1 MAGESVARE
10 SRAGESVAGADGV
23 ASEHGSRRTLSRRPA
38 RADAARNYDKLIA
51 AAADLFHAEGVDVAL
66 DKVAAEA
73 GVGIGTL
80 YRHFPNRAAL
90 VEATF
95 RSYSDSIIA
104 DGWRLLESGPADV
117 ALAGVFEAYMSTAST
132 KRGMKEAILA
142 AVGDEAPVFSEA
154 RDQSRELMAAT
165 LEKGQ
170 REGVFREDIEPSDIS
185 RLVGG
190 LSMTCVAED
199 TPETRRRMV
208 GLVLDG
214 LRPRG

>member
-1 MAGESVARE
+1 MAAVPDAPDPD
-10 SRAGESVAGADGV
+10 AGAAEG
-23 ASEHGSRRTLSRRPA
+23 RRTLSRRPV
-38 RADAARNYDKLIA
+38 RADAARNYDKLVVA
-51 AAADLFHAEGVDVAL
+51 AAELFHTDGVEVAL

-95 RSYSDSIIA
+95 RNYSDQIIT
-104 DGWRLLESGPADV
+104 DGWRALESGPADA
-117 ALAGVFEAYMSTAST
+117 ALTGVFEAYMATAST

-142 AVGDEAPVFSEA
+142 AVGDEAPVFGEA
-154 RDQSRELMAAT
+154 REQSRDLMTAILAA
-165 LEKGQ
+165 GQ
-170 REGVFREDIEPSDIS
+170 RDGVFRDDIEPADLS

-190 LSMTCVAED
+190 LSMTCVAQD
-199 TPETRRRMV
+199 TEETRRRMV

-214 LRPRG
+214 LRPRT